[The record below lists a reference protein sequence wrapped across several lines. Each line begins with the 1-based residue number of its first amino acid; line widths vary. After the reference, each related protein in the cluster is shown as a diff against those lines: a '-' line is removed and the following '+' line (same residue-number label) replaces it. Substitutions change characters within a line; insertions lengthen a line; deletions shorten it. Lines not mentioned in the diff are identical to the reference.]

1 MKLATVKV
9 EYTCGL
15 TLTDRVTLDVTTGEL
30 QLPPRLLEVMATVGK
45 TECSPAFSLEYL
57 GYVLPVKTA
66 RNGKFDVSLPPAPPS
81 GFRRALHSISYPTKD
96 QRQQNGRLLHT
107 LAAASI
113 VGAVGYAHAAVQW
126 DWATVFN
133 TATLAG
139 IGVILWYQGF
149 SAMKGD

>member
-57 GYVLPVKTA
+57 GYVLPVKTGT
-66 RNGKFDVSLPPAPPS
+66 NGRFDVSLPPAPPS

-113 VGAVGYAHAAVQW
+113 VGAVGYAHAAGQW
-126 DWATVFN
+126 GWATVFN

-139 IGVILWYQGF
+139 IGVILW
-149 SAMKGD
+149 

>member
-30 QLPPRLLEVMATVGK
+30 QLPPRLLEVMTTVGK

-57 GYVLPVKTA
+57 GYVLPVK
-66 RNGKFDVSLPPAPPS
+66 NGTNGRFDVSLPPAPPS
-81 GFRRALHSISYPTKD
+81 GFRRALHSISYPTRD

-126 DWATVFN
+126 DWVAVFN

>member
-15 TLTDRVTLDVTTGEL
+15 TLTDRVTLDVRTGEL

-45 TECSPAFSLEYL
+45 TECSPTFSLEYL
-57 GYVLPVKTA
+57 GYVLPVK
-66 RNGKFDVSLPPAPPS
+66 NGTNGRFDVSLPPAPPS

-113 VGAVGYAHAAVQW
+113 VGAVGYAHAAGQW

>member
-15 TLTDRVTLDVTTGEL
+15 TLTDRVTLNVSTGEL
-30 QLPPRLLEVMATVGK
+30 HLPPRLTEVMAAVGK
-45 TECSPAFSLEYL
+45 SECPPAISLEYL
-57 GYVLPVKTA
+57 GYVLPVEV
-66 RNGKFDVSLPPAPPS
+66 GPDGSYDVSLPPAPPA

-107 LAAASI
+107 LAAASM
-113 VGAVGYAHAAVQW
+113 VGAVGYAHAAAQW